1 MLKKNLSILFMLNL
15 VVLAACTTAVKQPR
29 TFHNS
34 NIKPDTA
41 TYIQQDCPAPV
52 LRVATLNIAHGRK
65 DSINQLFV
73 RESTFKKNLDDV
85 AEVLNHY
92 RPQVVALQEADA
104 ASRWSGSFDHVA
116 YLAAAAGYPWR
127 VHVSNAKSWLYSYGV
142 ALLSSLPLVET
153 IEHTFEPSPPT
164 LDKGFVLAEIEWPCG
179 DDDKTRKVDIIS
191 VHLDF
196 SRESVREK
204 QIHEMFEVLS
214 ARNKPT
220 IIMGDFNSQW
230 PAEVSEIEDLVI
242 QSRFVTYEPL
252 GDNHSSYKNK
262 RLDWIL
268 ITRDMAFENYQVLP
282 DTLSDHAMVLADIRF
297 K

>member
-41 TYIQQDCPAPV
+41 TYIQQDCPAPM

-179 DDDKTRKVDIIS
+179 DDKTRKVDIIS

>member
-179 DDDKTRKVDIIS
+179 DDKTRKVDIIS

-230 PAEVSEIEDLVI
+230 PAEVSAIEDLVI
-242 QSRFVTYEPL
+242 QTRFVTYEPL

>member
-1 MLKKNLSILFMLNL
+1 MLNL

-41 TYIQQDCPAPV
+41 TYIQQDCPAPM

-179 DDDKTRKVDIIS
+179 DDKTRKVDIIS

>member
-179 DDDKTRKVDIIS
+179 DDKTRKVDIIS

>member
-1 MLKKNLSILFMLNL
+1 
-15 VVLAACTTAVKQPR
+15 
-29 TFHNS
+29 
-34 NIKPDTA
+34 
-41 TYIQQDCPAPV
+41 V

-179 DDDKTRKVDIIS
+179 DDKTRKVDIIS

-230 PAEVSEIEDLVI
+230 PAEVSAIEDLVI